1 MPNECDIMDS
11 YILSH
16 FNAENKP
23 TVGDGRDELVLEK
36 GSRRHPVFPVRSP
49 PGRVPRRRSMGTCRR
64 ISNTKMKSASTFG
77 RRKKTFKAKDN
88 LALFLFMRPL
98 FPPCVLGE
106 GFYGVIAVPSRFRK
120 SPPRL

>member
-1 MPNECDIMDS
+1 SSER
-11 YILSH
+11 
-16 FNAENKP
+16 K
-23 TVGDGRDELVLEK
+23 
-36 GSRRHPVFPVRSP
+36 SRRP
-49 PGRVPRRRSMGTCRR
+49 RVPRKGRLQGGFLGVDRWGTCRR

-106 GFYGVIAVPSRFRK
+106 GFYGVIAVPSRFQVPLVCDCFLRGDQN
-120 SPPRL
+120 SFHIV